1 MMDCVK
7 TFYVKLGLS
16 NNRYKNAFSKLD
28 KLAKEFGQELGDIEI
43 KSVQDE
49 IWYETLGAKPE
60 FMELIERGI
69 KRTLIYNS
77 LEIRIR

>member
-1 MMDCVK
+1 MLDRVK

-16 NNRYKNAFSKLD
+16 DNRYKNSFSKLD
-28 KLAKEFGQELGDIEI
+28 KLVKEFGQKLGDIEI

-49 IWYETLGAKPE
+49 IWYETLGTKPE

-77 LEIRIR
+77 LEDRIR